1 MHLPKSKDN
10 KDKLNDPDERLQA
23 FIEQNELVQPVWNEL
38 KSSLNDSELE
48 NLELVNFGYLL
59 EMIQDQSMH
68 QESIVSIKKLLIEE
82 NIEKMKVLKQS
93 QEIIQ
98 SCEQELKQTDNTD
111 NEQFK
116 HLLQGKT
123 VNDLI
128 FEDNNK
134 LT

>member
-116 HLLQGKT
+116 HLFQGKT